1 MNIKKMGNGL
11 DQIIQEDLNQII
23 DSLGELFGVLA
34 GRTILITGANG
45 FLASYLV
52 DTVLGLNK
60 TLLLEKPA
68 RVIALTRRPTEQNN
82 RLVHLMGDP
91 NLIFLNA
98 DVAQPFEIPVGIDYI
113 IHAASLASPKD
124 YFSRP
129 IDTINANTLGTKILL
144 DYAVK
149 NPLKGFLFISSAE
162 VYGNPDINH
171 IPIREDYFGNVNPIG
186 PRSIYQESK
195 RFGETLCYAFW
206 KSFNVPA
213 KIVRCFHTYGPRMNL
228 NDGRAIPDY
237 MRKGFKGE
245 DIELGEGQEFIRTY
259 AYVADTIAAFWRV
272 LLLGHDGEAYNVG
285 SEEEI
290 TIKDLAQLLVN
301 ILDKAMKVRIVE
313 KNNSLNIVDAPQ
325 KTTPDISKLKNELKY
340 SPRVNSLEQGLRR
353 LKNWYELYGQ
363 SIS

>member
-1 MNIKKMGNGL
+1 MNDPKDNAI
-11 DQIIQEDLNQII
+11 DPIIQEDLNQIV
-23 DSLGELFGVLA
+23 DSLGDVFVALA
-34 GRTILITGANG
+34 GKTILVTGANG

-52 DTVLGLNK
+52 DTGLNLNRSVLSK
-60 TLLLEKPA
+60 KPA
-68 RVIALTRRPTEQNN
+68 RVIALTRRPVEENN
-82 RLVHLMGDP
+82 RLIHRMGDP
-91 NLIFLNA
+91 NLVFLNG

-129 IDTINANTLGTKILL
+129 IDTINTNTLGTKILL

-162 VYGNPDINH
+162 IYGNPDVNH
-171 IPIREDYFGNVNPIG
+171 IPIKEDYFGNVNPIG
-186 PRSIYQESK
+186 PRAIYQEAK

-213 KIVRCFHTYGPRMNL
+213 KIARCFHTYGPRMNL

-245 DIELGEGQEFIRTY
+245 NIELGEGGEFIRTY

-272 LLLGHDGEAYNVG
+272 LLLGRNGEAYNVG

-290 TIKDLAQLLVN
+290 AIKDLAQLFVYVFDN
-301 ILDKAMKVRIVE
+301 AMKVRFVE
-313 KNNSLNIVDAPQ
+313 KANPIGIIDAPQ
-325 KTTPDISKLKNELKY
+325 KTTPNISKLKNELKY
-340 SPRVNSLEQGLRR
+340 SPRINSLEQGLRR
-353 LKNWYELYGQ
+353 LKNWYELYD
-363 SIS
+363 